1 MSYATVV
8 DTAISQVGTTEY
20 PPNSNKVK
28 YNTEYYG
35 QEVSG
40 DAYPWCIT
48 FLWWCFTHGGESAA
62 FYGGNKTAS
71 STQLMNYYI
80 GQEQFVTS
88 GYKIGDIVFYNFSGG
103 SGADHAEIIISVGN
117 GVYVTVG
124 GNTTPG
130 DEGSQNNG
138 GCVARKTR
146 YASQFLGAGRPS
158 YGSSG
163 GGSTEP
169 TALRTK
175 IIQAT
180 SRVLAMRHLVPE
192 SVAAIGEAEIGPFSV
207 SGVWWVDY
215 RGRIYDRSG
224 NYLRVRNG
232 FTDEVIDMSEPCVG
246 RSDSEAIKVF
256 DNVLGYCVQRESRED
271 PYQTWRFRYYDG
283 TVSEIKMPFIAVSYG
298 IYFTDY
304 YDPFWGYSNGILA
317 ISHDGKNNQRCWTY
331 TKNGDFIFETAN
343 LSGGVRWPCIER
355 VFPLSGYSVGV
366 IKSGSNFAETYYW
379 DSYSILSDTC
389 TNVSNDPLFA
399 PYYPTFPSGTY
410 KNKQATIIGED
421 NRYFYAAA
429 KMYDS
434 NGDLTGEWVIAKF
447 NKYDFAGPIEITR
460 YYENRSWKT
469 VSESKIISYS
479 YKKYESLNLSPSDF
493 QYMHIID
500 SNDVDIYDPNEN
512 PMEQGT
518 LDNSGRDGTNI
529 TNIRTNGY
537 IQVTEGE
544 TYQISSNLDIAY
556 IFFYNSSYAY
566 RRKNGWITLPN
577 TFTVPSGSVYM
588 RVVLSKQQAYYCKL
602 MNMQTGTKY
611 MNGKFDFEN
620 PGSSDTFYGA
630 YDNNAYIWIDKK
642 GVFRKRGY

>member
-192 SVAAIGEAEIGPFSV
+192 SVAAIGKAEVGPFSI
-207 SGVWWVDY
+207 SDTWWVDY

-224 NYLRVRNG
+224 NYLRVRDG
-232 FTDEVIDMSEPCVG
+232 FTGEVLDMTEPCLG
-246 RSDSEAIKVF
+246 RNTDTSKRLRVF
-256 DNVLGYCVQRESRED
+256 DNVLGYCVKRETEED
-271 PYQTWRFRYYDG
+271 NHQTWRFRYYDG
-283 TVSEIKMPFIAVSYG
+283 TVTEIKMPFVAESSGV
-298 IYFTDY
+298 YFTNY
-304 YDPFWGYSNGILA
+304 YYPIWGYSNGILA
-317 ISHDGKNNQRCWTY
+317 ISYDGANNQCCWTY
-331 TKNGDFIFETAN
+331 TKNGNFIFETAN
-343 LSGGVRWPCIER
+343 LSGGVRWPSIER

-366 IKSGSNFAETYYW
+366 IKSGSNGAETYYW
-379 DSYSILSDTC
+379 DSYSILSDIGIGGRFRNGDIGIRAFSC
-389 TNVSNDPLFA
+389 EMGQDMVKWRKTNTEDTLCSTAIPPRRWIF
-399 PYYPTFPSGTY
+399 SGASGSTTTGTGSRLI
-410 KNKQATIIGED
+410 KTIIP
-421 NRYFYAAA
+421 NI
-429 KMYDS
+429 S
-434 NGDLTGEWVIAKF
+434 TT
-447 NKYDFAGPIEITR
+447 PP
-460 YYENRSWKT
+460 RSWGPT
-469 VSESKIISYS
+469 SS
-479 YKKYESLNLSPSDF
+479 SPS
-493 QYMHIID
+493 
-500 SNDVDIYDPNEN
+500 
-512 PMEQGT
+512 
-518 LDNSGRDGTNI
+518 
-529 TNIRTNGY
+529 
-537 IQVTEGE
+537 
-544 TYQISSNLDIAY
+544 
-556 IFFYNSSYAY
+556 
-566 RRKNGWITLPN
+566 WICPA
-577 TFTVPSGSVYM
+577 SCARSAA
-588 RVVLSKQQAYYCKL
+588 S
-602 MNMQTGTKY
+602 TG
-611 MNGKFDFEN
+611 M
-620 PGSSDTFYGA
+620 PGSTRRCPTRRACGFASARMWSGGRTIPACILRSTPRASTTAASSGIPDPRRWRNSAGRSPVT
-630 YDNNAYIWIDKK
+630 
-642 GVFRKRGY
+642 RRPS